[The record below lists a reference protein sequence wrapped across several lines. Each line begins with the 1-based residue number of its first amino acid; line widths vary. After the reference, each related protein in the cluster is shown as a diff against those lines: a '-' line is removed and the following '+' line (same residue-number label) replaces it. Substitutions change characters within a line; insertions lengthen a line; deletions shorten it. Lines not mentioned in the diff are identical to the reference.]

1 MIQRHDN
8 IWQSN
13 VPRFVSRC
21 SCLVFHEMG
30 WSSIAC
36 SKRLLV
42 TRSWDCLHHPPS
54 PNDSSCV
61 RPNVPPVTPVDL
73 EYVFHLSVAL
83 HRVRCARSRST
94 NVSVVRDGSN
104 SSEMLWCARWW
115 RDSNTYRELVEA
127 TLLNSKAST
136 DQVMWQS
143 STGLGGHS
151 KQQTIHKMAS
161 SWRFPDSEWTHGHDH
176 RHGWA
181 LGKQIVPQH
190 VFGEDDENKR
200 GFYMQIGILKVKS
213 LNLGLWLYFIGF
225 LFGWGASLLW
235 HSPHIYMWW
244 MPSQTGPSP
253 K

>member
-13 VPRFVSRC
+13 VPCFVSRC

-213 LNLGLWLYFIGF
+213 LNLGVWLYIIGF
-225 LFGWGASLLW
+225 FIWVRGHLRLR
-235 HSPHIYMWW
+235 SPHIHVHVSYLLRNM
-244 MPSQTGPSP
+244 
-253 K
+253 

>member
-1 MIQRHDN
+1 MCNFCSIANWALNFRCPHNRRFDLDSPPISTSFGAKLTISDQTIYFCSSGFERASVNINQQHDN

-104 SSEMLWCARWW
+104 SSEML
-115 RDSNTYRELVEA
+115 
-127 TLLNSKAST
+127 
-136 DQVMWQS
+136 
-143 STGLGGHS
+143 
-151 KQQTIHKMAS
+151 
-161 SWRFPDSEWTHGHDH
+161 
-176 RHGWA
+176 
-181 LGKQIVPQH
+181 
-190 VFGEDDENKR
+190 
-200 GFYMQIGILKVKS
+200 
-213 LNLGLWLYFIGF
+213 
-225 LFGWGASLLW
+225 
-235 HSPHIYMWW
+235 
-244 MPSQTGPSP
+244 
-253 K
+253 